1 MSTLGRLVAKQ
12 TKDVFGDYFLKS
24 RKSVEDSPR
33 GQTKPKPAASYIKQ
47 MQKEGVATEEMKDL
61 GLLDDYDPK
70 TGPLRN
76 KRMTKQELLDDIDR
90 RREESLVGRSTY
102 RTRQIVN
109 TPDNYQGASTNK
121 MPDMEYAGE
130 PAYAFHTPSIGEPDT
145 YQEIVYSQRGGE
157 QSRLRKAL
165 GRNPLKIEE
174 EDAMAGQHFPETDQ
188 LFHLRVNQGVTEDYD
203 RVTNILEIQSDI
215 QQRRQRPPE
224 LEELKQVAAAD
235 PVLPMV
241 ENWEKL
247 GVKEAIRLAI
257 RRGDRYVAVA
267 PGREIAESVQAR
279 EMVSET
285 TDAIPIIERGTDPI
299 SGKEGEL
306 VSFEPQGVNIDEVF
320 GKYIEDAEN
329 IGDSIGANAGI
340 DIIEDMTG
348 VSSFDP
354 EDLGDIARDYLI
366 AKFSSYS
373 NNIAPS
379 HRDSVV
385 ARIKNY
391 ERNISTML
399 KEEGQEPMTFVD
411 FMEEYI
417 LPNNLRQELSALDDE
432 IIERGSNAGFDLTRR
447 YPIKDVAEELNIPV
461 AEIRRSAEVNE
472 PLTLYEGE
480 GFGGRGIIQFYDEAL
495 LSPKRV
501 ENYGDFPV
509 VTIKQRRDGAFGE
522 QFVET
527 QALDLRQYYV
537 NQILGDD
544 EKNKPL
550 SLYSAGSAGL
560 LASYLANKFAFGT
573 SSESKQNEEPLEM
586 KSGGDVDPV
595 SGNDIPPGALAKEV
609 RDDVP
614 AMLSEGEFVFPADVV
629 RYIGLDK
636 LMKMRQQAKEGL
648 VKMEDMGQMGNSD
661 EAVIADTVPHEP
673 IEMAIGGNVPQ
684 YRGQETP
691 NYMKPGAVHTAP
703 KFSGVQQGAPQSV
716 YAQNQFKTVA
726 PIVPTGQG
734 AVNTGGFSPQT
745 EQQGTT
751 QSVVQPT
758 ITPPAPMSY
767 EMRRY
772 RNAEGN
778 VIYVPVVN
786 GVPQFNIPEGYT
798 FQTRMAGINEA
809 AEEALGKPS
818 TTESKVDPVIKT
830 TAVTESGGGEG
841 RDENDDG
848 GRSDANADPVMGVA
862 RGFLEVNPNYTN
874 AAAIQD
880 NVNKYRS
887 AQIKGLVGAGL
898 SLATG
903 NIIGA
908 AVSLGM
914 MQKKTGEYQNNTFNQ
929 LPPEVRNLL
938 SYTTGSS
945 TGTPSYVKGVT
956 SANAQKVFTESV
968 KAGAS
973 PALAT
978 AFAIQSDAFAGTG
991 VGDYTDLGQLERDIA
1006 AGKFGGGED
1015 ARGGKIDVGGG
1026 NAMKVGS
1033 VQTAMTADF
1042 LTGFSQDDLDWY
1054 NGTGEYDT
1062 TQADQMRDNL
1072 AVSSGGLGGI
1082 GEIGSDKFD
1091 ETVSTVS
1098 ASRDSGS
1105 SRTTSTSTGRSEA
1118 DRMRDNLSGSD
1129 GLGRSTSQTAASENA
1144 YG

>member
-90 RREESLVGRSTY
+90 RREENLVGRGTVRLARPDEITKSAEDSTAVGRNILPNMTY
-102 RTRQIVN
+102 EGMT
-109 TPDNYQGASTNK
+109 
-121 MPDMEYAGE
+121 
-130 PAYAFHTPSIGEPDT
+130 AYEGHTPRIGEPDT

-157 QSRLRKAL
+157 QSRLREAL
-165 GRNPLKIEE
+165 AKDPETIHDGEHE
-174 EDAMAGQHFPETDQ
+174 SWMAGMHFPETDQ
-188 LFHLRVNQGVTEDYD
+188 LFHLRVNRGVTEEYD
-203 RVTNILEIQSDI
+203 RVTNILEIQSDV

-224 LEELKQVAAAD
+224 HEALQKIAATD

-279 EMVSET
+279 EMVSEAT
-285 TDAIPIIERGTDPI
+285 NVIPTVQRGENPLT
-299 SGKEGEL
+299 GKEEDL
-306 VSFEPQGVNIDEVF
+306 VSFEPQGVNIEEVYI
-320 GKYIEDAEN
+320 KYSQDAED
-329 IGDSIGANAGI
+329 IGDSIGANV
-340 DIIEDMTG
+340 DINLIEDMTG
-348 VSSFDP
+348 ISNFDP
-354 EDLGDIARDYLI
+354 DDLGDLARDYLVT
-366 AKFSSYS
+366 KFSGYD
-373 NNIAPS
+373 NNITAPNLPS
-379 HRDSVV
+379 LLR
-385 ARIKNY
+385 RLQRY
-391 ERNISTML
+391 EKNISTML
-399 KEEGQEPMTFVD
+399 KEEGLEPMTFLN

-417 LPNNLRQELSALDDE
+417 LPNNLRQELSVLDDE
-432 IIERGSNAGFDLTRR
+432 IIERGSNVGFDITRE
-447 YPIKDVAEELNIPV
+447 YPIKDVAEELGVSI
-461 AEIRRSAEVNE
+461 AEIRRKAEANE
-472 PLTLYEGE
+472 PLTMQAGQ
-480 GFGGRGIIQFYDEAL
+480 GFGGKGIIQFYDEAL

-501 ENYGDFPV
+501 QNYGDFPV

-522 QFVET
+522 EFVET

-560 LASYLANKFAFGT
+560 LASYLANKFVFGT

-648 VKMEDMGQMGNSD
+648 AKMEDMGQMGNSD
-661 EAVIADTVPHEP
+661 EAIISDTVPHEP

-684 YRGQETP
+684 YRGQKTP

-726 PIVPTGQG
+726 PIVPTGQPP
-734 AVNTGGFSPQT
+734 VNTGGFSPQT
-745 EQQGTT
+745 QQQGTT

-772 RNAEGN
+772 RNEEGN
-778 VIYVPVVN
+778 VIYVPVIN
-786 GVPQFNIPEGYT
+786 GVPQFAIPEGYT

-818 TTESKVDPVIKT
+818 TTESKVDPVLKT

-848 GRSDANADPVMGVA
+848 GRPDANADPVMGVA

-874 AAAIQD
+874 ATALQD
-880 NVNKYRS
+880 NINKYRS

-903 NIIGA
+903 NFVGA

-914 MQKKTGEYQNNTFNQ
+914 MQKKTGEYQNNAFNQ
-929 LPPEVRNLL
+929 LPPEVQNLL

-945 TGTPSYVKGVT
+945 TGKPSYVKGVT

-978 AFAIQSDAFAGTG
+978 AFAIQSDAFAGSG

-1006 AGKFGGGED
+1006 AGKFGGGTD
-1015 ARGGKIDVGGG
+1015 ARGNQIDVGGG
-1026 NAMKVGS
+1026 NVMNVGS

-1042 LTGFSQDDLDWY
+1042 FTEFSQDDLDWY
-1054 NGTGEYDT
+1054 NGTGDYDT
-1062 TQADQMRDNL
+1062 TSADQMRDNL
-1072 AVSSGGLGGI
+1072 AGSSDGLGGI

-1091 ETVSTVS
+1091 ETVDTVT

-1105 SRTTSTSTGRSEA
+1105 ARSTSTSTSTGKSEA
-1118 DRMRDNLSGSD
+1118 DQMRDNLSGSD
-1129 GLGRSTSQTAASENA
+1129 GLGAF
-1144 YG
+1144 G